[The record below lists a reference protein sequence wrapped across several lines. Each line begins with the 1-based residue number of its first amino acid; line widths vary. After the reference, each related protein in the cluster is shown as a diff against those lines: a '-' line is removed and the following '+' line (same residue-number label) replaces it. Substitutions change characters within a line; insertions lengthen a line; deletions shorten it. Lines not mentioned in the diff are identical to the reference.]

1 MALGYDRL
9 LALLMGTDSV
19 RDVIAFP
26 KNGKGHDLLVG
37 SPGPV
42 GDKDLEVYYLKR
54 SEPDSNTQAQ

>member
-9 LALLMGTDSV
+9 IALLNGMDSV

-26 KNGKGHDLLVG
+26 KNGKGADPLIG

-42 GDKDLEVYYLKR
+42 GDKDLQGYYLK
-54 SEPDSNTQAQ
+54 QV